1 MSSRSEVD
9 VISNEGK
16 GVGLEGKG
24 VGVEEPLDRRLSFRA
39 ADTPVISSRRREIL

>member
-24 VGVEEPLDRRLSFRA
+24 VGLAELLR
-39 ADTPVISSRRREIL
+39 